1 MIVVTL
7 KHKLP
12 RTLERK
18 TIPATSFQIMF
29 FSDRLPTKR
38 PKRCKYVSTLSVLAR
53 AGDETIAPTAL
64 AGADRCT
71 RIRHGVL
78 TLAPLLPVIGR
89 RAASLDYSPATDAFL
104 ISGARIVPNVYV
116 TKGVSRAPT
125 KHTTHRLVLCCI
137 LDW

>member
-1 MIVVTL
+1 
-7 KHKLP
+7 
-12 RTLERK
+12 
-18 TIPATSFQIMF
+18 MF

-53 AGDETIAPTAL
+53 AGDGRIAPTAL

-71 RIRHGVL
+71 SIRHGVL

-116 TKGVSRAPT
+116 TKGVTRAST
-125 KHTTHRLVLCCI
+125 KQPTHRRVLCCVI
-137 LDW
+137 H